1 MLEVRRWPVTSQD
14 FPIGK
19 RERMNMAETS
29 WPRTLAEY
37 WDITLDKFFA
47 DPDDANLELAA
58 LLHRAFFT
66 GALATA
72 MLIRTGAT
80 ADDLC
85 AEIYAELPDDEP

>member
-1 MLEVRRWPVTSQD
+1 
-14 FPIGK
+14 
-19 RERMNMAETS
+19 MAEEL
-29 WPRTLAEY
+29 PRTLAEF

-66 GALATA
+66 GALAAA
-72 MLIRTGAT
+72 MLLRTGAT

-85 AEIYAELPDDEP
+85 AEIYAELPTSRSGRFTAKKPSKRSA